1 MLAIIS
7 LSTTDIKNDELL
19 MIGRSKKLRKKNY
32 IAFET
37 QDFNWHSVFPSIIA
51 EGNII
56 LFSHQKGAV
65 IQRKVIVQGRR
76 FFQILLTGSHALYI
90 LFYYSIIN

>member
-1 MLAIIS
+1 
-7 LSTTDIKNDELL
+7 
-19 MIGRSKKLRKKNY
+19 MIGRSKKLCKKND

-37 QDFNWHSVFPSIIA
+37 QDFKLHSVFPSIIA
-51 EGNII
+51 GGNII
-56 LFSHQKGAV
+56 LFSNQKGAV
-65 IQRKVIVQGRR
+65 IQGKVIVRGRQ

>member
-19 MIGRSKKLRKKNY
+19 MIGRSKKLRKKND

-37 QDFNWHSVFPSIIA
+37 QDFNWHSVYFPSIIA
-51 EGNII
+51 GGNII

-65 IQRKVIVQGRR
+65 SREGDSSREA
-76 FFQILLTGSHALYI
+76 ILSNIAHWKSCPIYFVL
-90 LFYYSIIN
+90 LFHY

>member
-1 MLAIIS
+1 MQ
-7 LSTTDIKNDELL
+7 KND
-19 MIGRSKKLRKKNY
+19 

-51 EGNII
+51 GDNII

-65 IQRKVIVQGRR
+65 IQGKVIVQGRR
-76 FFQILLTGSHALYI
+76 FFQNNIAHRKSCPIYFVLLFHY
-90 LFYYSIIN
+90 

>member
-19 MIGRSKKLRKKNY
+19 MIGRSKKLRKKND

-51 EGNII
+51 GGNII
-56 LFSHQKGAV
+56 LLSHQKGAV
-65 IQRKVIVQGRR
+65 IQGKVIVQGRQ

>member
-1 MLAIIS
+1 
-7 LSTTDIKNDELL
+7 
-19 MIGRSKKLRKKNY
+19 MIGRSKKLHKKND

-37 QDFNWHSVFPSIIA
+37 QDFKLHSVFPSIIA
-51 EGNII
+51 GGNII
-56 LFSHQKGAV
+56 LFSNQKGAV
-65 IQRKVIVQGRR
+65 IQGKVIVRGRQ

>member
-1 MLAIIS
+1 
-7 LSTTDIKNDELL
+7 
-19 MIGRSKKLRKKNY
+19 MIGRSKKLRKKND

-37 QDFNWHSVFPSIIA
+37 QDFKLQISVFPSIIA
-51 EGNII
+51 GGNII
-56 LFSHQKGAV
+56 LFSNQKGAV
-65 IQRKVIVQGRR
+65 IQGKVIVRGRR

>member
-19 MIGRSKKLRKKNY
+19 MIGRSKKLRKKND

-37 QDFNWHSVFPSIIA
+37 QDFNWHKI
-51 EGNII
+51 
-56 LFSHQKGAV
+56 
-65 IQRKVIVQGRR
+65 
-76 FFQILLTGSHALYI
+76 
-90 LFYYSIIN
+90 

>member
-1 MLAIIS
+1 
-7 LSTTDIKNDELL
+7 
-19 MIGRSKKLRKKNY
+19 MIGRSKKLRKKND

-37 QDFNWHSVFPSIIA
+37 QDFKLHSVFPSIIA
-51 EGNII
+51 RDNII
-56 LFSHQKGAV
+56 LFSNQKGAV
-65 IQRKVIVQGRR
+65 IQEKVIVRGRR

>member
-1 MLAIIS
+1 
-7 LSTTDIKNDELL
+7 

>member
-1 MLAIIS
+1 
-7 LSTTDIKNDELL
+7 
-19 MIGRSKKLRKKNY
+19 MIGRSKKLRKKND

-37 QDFNWHSVFPSIIA
+37 QDFNWHSVFPSINIIA
-51 EGNII
+51 GGNIV

-65 IQRKVIVQGRR
+65 IQGKVIVRGRR

>member
-1 MLAIIS
+1 
-7 LSTTDIKNDELL
+7 
-19 MIGRSKKLRKKNY
+19 MIGRSKKLRKKND

-37 QDFNWHSVFPSIIA
+37 QDFKLHSVFPSITA
-51 EGNII
+51 GGNII
-56 LFSHQKGAV
+56 LFSNQKGAV
-65 IQRKVIVQGRR
+65 IQGKVIVRGRR